1 MKYFLIL
8 GKNKNLSLAEAVSL
22 LKSRLDNPISS
33 DYGSF
38 LIFETDKE
46 INFWNELGGSIK
58 FGQVISDV
66 KDINSLSAET
76 FFPYLDKEKKNFF
89 GISFYRTASK
99 RPDIFKL
106 GMTLKRQFEE
116 ADIKIRLVTS
126 KEETLSSVVVKTNK
140 LLTRGLEAVI
150 LDAGNKLFI
159 GKTLAVQEF
168 SDYEFRDYGRPGR
181 DTLSGMIP
189 PKLAKMML
197 NISGTEKDAVILDPF
212 CGSGTIITE
221 AAISGYKNLTGTD
234 ISEKAVEDTNKNIEW
249 VKNEYRRPDTNY
261 IIQHSDVRGISKIL
275 AANSVDAIITEPYL
289 GPPLHG
295 NEREDTIQKNILEL
309 SDLYSAAFSE
319 LLKVVKKSGVLVIII
334 PFINIREQKYYI
346 KFDSAGWQEEKLTI
360 NNKEI
365 YPLIWSRPDQKVI
378 REIKIYRKN
387 SA

>member
-1 MKYFLIL
+1 MKYFFIL
-8 GKNKNLSLAEAVSL
+8 GKNKNLCLTEAISIINN
-22 LKSRLDNPISS
+22 RLGKTNISV
-33 DYGSF
+33 YGSF

-58 FGQVISDV
+58 FGQIIGEV
-66 KDINSLSAET
+66 KNITDLSAGV
-76 FFPYLDKEKKNFF
+76 FIPHLDKEKKNFF
-89 GISFYRTASK
+89 GISFYRTISK

-106 GMTLKRQFEE
+106 GMALKRQFEE
-116 ADIKIRLVTS
+116 KNIKIRLVTS

-150 LDAGNKLFI
+150 LDAGNTTFI

-197 NISGTEKDAVILDPF
+197 NLSGAKKDAIILDPF

-221 AAISGYKNLTGTD
+221 AAILGYKNLTGTD
-234 ISEKAVEDTNKNIEW
+234 ISEKAVEDTNKNIDW
-249 VKNEYRRPDTNY
+249 VKNEYHRPETIYKIN
-261 IIQHSDVRGISKIL
+261 HSDVRELSKIITP
-275 AANSVDAIITEPYL
+275 NSVDAIITEPYL

-295 NEREDTIQKNILEL
+295 NEREDTIQKNIIEL
-309 SDLYSAAFSE
+309 SGLYSAAFSE
-319 LLKVVKKSGVLVIII
+319 LYKVAKKSAIMVIII
-334 PFINIREQKYYI
+334 PFINIRENKYYI
-346 KFDSAGWQEEKLTI
+346 EFNQSGWQEEKVLFDG
-360 NNKEI
+360 KELS
-365 YPLIWSRPDQKVI
+365 PLVWSRPDQKVI